1 MDVKRRTEV
10 LDHVIHHLLDLF
22 LGSLGP
28 FSTMETTSSS
38 QPIRP
43 IRTFENTVVPW
54 HVVHMRVTASFPLSS
69 GNGGPGAFISASLIR
84 IRTARVRRVN
94 SCCVLL
100 TRGRGGGFSGN
111 GCVGDDS
118 SPSTSLFGTGRSS
131 TPNTGLPV
139 MRSRMNSR
147 PIFVIC
153 ATAGLVLTLRFTS
166 ISAGGALKS

>member
-84 IRTARVRRVN
+84 IRKAPVEGRALAV
-94 SCCVLL
+94 
-100 TRGRGGGFSGN
+100 TRGCTRLWVVCAAGN
-111 GCVGDDS
+111 E
-118 SPSTSLFGTGRSS
+118 
-131 TPNTGLPV
+131 N
-139 MRSRMNSR
+139 
-147 PIFVIC
+147 
-153 ATAGLVLTLRFTS
+153 A
-166 ISAGGALKS
+166 ISASAVCSAVPAIMRKRLLPRGDHDILLYPPSLRYGMGAPGAAATI